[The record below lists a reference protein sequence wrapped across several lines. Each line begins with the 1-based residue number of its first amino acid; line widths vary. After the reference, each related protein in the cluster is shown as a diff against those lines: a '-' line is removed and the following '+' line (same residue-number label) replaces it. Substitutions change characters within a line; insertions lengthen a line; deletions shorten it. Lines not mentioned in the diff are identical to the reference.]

1 MLIGILGQVL
11 KEIDVNK
18 VVGEVSGALN
28 HILKEAD
35 IEEKETFETQVGQHL
50 QANGLHLQAKEL
62 IESFVQSHPEYQ
74 ESLEVLHLHELVELT
89 LYENNRSKTP
99 LWENIMNRY
108 EGSFLIPKIV
118 LTFVEH
124 LQRQEVSTTPDASDI
139 SCNLNELLKGLDKT
153 EEETKSPQQKAHKL
167 IDGFSKAYPMFT
179 DFEIHSYLLTISTI
193 GIDSIE
199 RNGTQKPLSE
209 LLSETPEYLIMKP
222 EYLLAYVEFLKAEEM
237 KEKVKTET
245 DTSEVTNEEE
255 AKLIEFINTLPSF
268 EEFLSIFQLVVP
280 SNEED
285 ESQSKDSSLHSFDP
299 FSDENTKDLETFP
312 DFSEAG
318 KLGTE
323 AKMIEGIQ
331 IDNQGKT
338 LTLDGMPFL
347 TLVVNFYSNWGREGD
362 APMTGNSFKLHDTVK
377 ILLNA
382 YRNSIADKQAQ
393 LTELQ
398 RLMLSPSTKVDTND
412 YLRKMDTLT
421 SKIQADIDSFT
432 SITEKINQIKELCE
446 KY

>member
-11 KEIDVNK
+11 KDIDVNK

-28 HILKEAD
+28 HILKEAGM
-35 IEEKETFETQVGQHL
+35 EQETKPESQ
-50 QANGLHLQAKEL
+50 NGLHLQAKEL
-62 IESFVQSHPEYQ
+62 IESFVQAHPEYQ

-124 LQRQEVSTTPDASDI
+124 LQHQEVNTTPDASDI
-139 SCNLNELLKGLDKT
+139 SCNLNELLKGLLKT
-153 EEETKSPQQKAHKL
+153 EEETKSPQQKAHEL
-167 IDGFSKAYPMFT
+167 NEGFAKAYPMFAN
-179 DFEIHSYLLTISTI
+179 FETLSYLLTISTM
-193 GIDSIE
+193 GLETIE
-199 RNGTQKPLSE
+199 RNDLQESLSE
-209 LLSETPEYLIMKP
+209 LLSEMPEYLIMKP
-222 EYLLAYVEFLKAEEM
+222 EYLLAYVEFLKADEQKKKMKVTMESVEESNAHDQALLEFANGLVGFKDFLGDYLSAFIEANPSHEDGGGIP
-237 KEKVKTET
+237 KE
-245 DTSEVTNEEE
+245 
-255 AKLIEFINTLPSF
+255 
-268 EEFLSIFQLVVP
+268 
-280 SNEED
+280 
-285 ESQSKDSSLHSFDP
+285 SSPHSFDP
-299 FSDENTKDLETFP
+299 FSSENTRELEEFP
-312 DFSEAG
+312 DFEKTSELG
-318 KLGTE
+318 KE

-331 IDNQGKT
+331 IDNEGKT
-338 LTLDGMPFL
+338 LTLDGMPL
-347 TLVVNFYSNWGREGD
+347 LSLVVKFYSNWGREGD

-398 RLMLSPSTKVDTND
+398 HLISSQSSNVDMD
-412 YLRKMDTLT
+412 VLLRKQDTLT
-421 SKIQADIDSFT
+421 SKIQAEIDSFT

-446 KY
+446 KH